1 METYKREI
9 QLKNG
14 RELIVRTPVE
24 KDAQNLIDQMKLVDN
39 ETRFLARESGEFGF
53 TLEQEIE
60 FIKNTNKNDNIQ
72 FLVAEVDGDIIGN
85 CSVGTVMSY
94 KRFLHRAAMGIA
106 IRKDYWGMGIG
117 KALMQGCIDWCLEK
131 GVEQLEL
138 DVVTQN
144 KRAISMYESLGFKNY
159 GTKKHA
165 MKYGDGT
172 YADEYF
178 MIKFLD

>member
-1 METYKREI
+1 
-9 QLKNG
+9 
-14 RELIVRTPVE
+14 
-24 KDAQNLIDQMKLVDN
+24 
-39 ETRFLARESGEFGF
+39 
-53 TLEQEIE
+53 
-60 FIKNTNKNDNIQ
+60 
-72 FLVAEVDGDIIGN
+72 
-85 CSVGTVMSY
+85 
-94 KRFLHRAAMGIA
+94 MGIA

-117 KALMQGCIDWCLEK
+117 KMLMQGCIDWCYEK
-131 GVEQLEL
+131 GIDQLEL

-165 MKYGDGT
+165 MKYGDST